1 MVDMQCSL
9 ASASVFNFLRE
20 EKMKWNERRERN
32 EVGEEVNERKE
43 EKEKR
48 KGLYRRK

>member
-9 ASASVFNFLRE
+9 VSASVFDFLRG

-32 EVGEEVNERKE
+32 EIGEEVDERTE
-43 EKEKR
+43 EKEER
-48 KGLYRRK
+48 KGLNRRK

>member
-9 ASASVFNFLRE
+9 ASVSVFNFLRE

-32 EVGEEVNERKE
+32 EIGEEVDERKG
-43 EKEKR
+43 R
-48 KGLYRRK
+48 KKGIK

>member
-9 ASASVFNFLRE
+9 VRASGFNFLRE

-32 EVGEEVNERKE
+32 EVVEEFNGRKE
-43 EKEKR
+43 EKEER
-48 KGLYRRK
+48 K

>member
-32 EVGEEVNERKE
+32 EVGEEVDERKE
-43 EKEKR
+43 ER
-48 KGLYRRK
+48 KGLNRRK